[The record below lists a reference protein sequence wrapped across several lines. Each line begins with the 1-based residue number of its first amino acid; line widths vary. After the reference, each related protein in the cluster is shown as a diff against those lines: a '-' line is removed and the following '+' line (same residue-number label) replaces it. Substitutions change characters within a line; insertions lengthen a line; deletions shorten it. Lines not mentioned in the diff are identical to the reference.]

1 MIGRFLI
8 AQGVAVTVLEK
19 DADQIELLRKFGFK
33 AYFGD
38 ATRYK
43 ILRSAHLDKA
53 KLFIVAVDDVN
64 TSLEIVRLV
73 RQEFPNLTIFSRARN
88 RQHAH
93 DLQKL
98 GVFYFKRELF
108 DSSLDMAK
116 EIMLWL
122 GKDVSE
128 IELKAK
134 QFKDHDEKSLQESF
148 QFFEDEPA
156 LVNFAKTRRA
166 ELQKILQSDTK

>member
-1 MIGRFLI
+1 M
-8 AQGVAVTVLEK
+8 
-19 DADQIELLRKFGFK
+19 
-33 AYFGD
+33 
-38 ATRYK
+38 
-43 ILRSAHLDKA
+43 
-53 KLFIVAVDDVN
+53 
-64 TSLEIVRLV
+64 RLV
-73 RQEFPNLTIFSRARN
+73 RQEFPNLKIFSRARN

-93 DLQKL
+93 DLRKL

-156 LVNFAKTRRA
+156 LLLRSS
-166 ELQKILQSDTK
+166 Q